1 MSPCPPRPTSS
12 RRSAP
17 TFGAVNGRREDDD
30 GYLPI
35 RDYAAIGDGRS
46 VALVA
51 RNGSIDWLCFPDLD
65 SPSVFASLLDAER
78 GGRFRLAPDEPHS
91 VERRYV
97 PHTNVLE
104 TTFTTA
110 GGTARITDAMPLPT
124 TGLAPTRELA
134 RRIEGLSGSVPMRWS
149 VEPRFGYAR
158 TRTRIARRGQLLVAS
173 GGPDALAICSW
184 EAGEPEAGEGKIS
197 AHFAIES
204 GREAL
209 IDVAF
214 AHGDPLVFP
223 GREEVER
230 RLRSSVEFWRRWAGG
245 RSYDGPWREAVIRS
259 ALTLKLLIFAPS
271 GAIAAAPTTSLPEA
285 PGGERNWDY
294 RFSWVRDAS
303 ATLDA
308 LLRLGCPAEVDAFF
322 WWLLHASQLTH
333 PRVSVLY
340 RLNGRAGANEETLPL
355 GGYRGSRPVR
365 IGNRAAEQLQLDVYG
380 HLVHTAWL
388 YCGAGGELGR
398 DTGRR
403 VAETADLVCRVWS
416 SPDSGIWEVRS
427 EPRHF
432 TQSKM
437 MCWIALDRAAR
448 LADQGR
454 IPGQNA
460 SRWRR
465 EAHEIARFI
474 GERCWSP
481 RRRSFV
487 RFPGAGEVDAGLLLP
502 AVLGYGGDAETDRLA
517 ATVDRV
523 RTELADGPL
532 VHRYRGEDGLR
543 GGEGS
548 FLTCSFWLVD
558 ALARLGRVEE
568 AVATMEDLLP
578 LANDVGLYSEEID
591 PHSHEFLGNVPQGLV
606 HLALVNAAVTVAD
619 AGG

>member
-1 MSPCPPRPTSS
+1 
-12 RRSAP
+12 
-17 TFGAVNGRREDDD
+17 VNAHREDED

-65 SPSVFASLLDAER
+65 SPTVFASLLDAER

-134 RRIEGLSGSVPMRWS
+134 RRIEGLSGSVPMRWF
-149 VEPRFGYAR
+149 VEPRFEYAR
-158 TRTRIARRGQLLVAS
+158 TRTRIARRGEFLVAS
-173 GGPDALAICSW
+173 AGRDALAVCSW
-184 EAGEPEAGEGKIS
+184 GAGEPEVGEGEIS

-204 GREAL
+204 GHEAL

-230 RLRSSVEFWRRWAGG
+230 RLRSTVEFWRRWAGG
-245 RSYDGPWREAVIRS
+245 RGYDGPWREAVIRS

-285 PGGERNWDY
+285 AGGERNWDY

-308 LLRLGCPAEVDAFF
+308 LLRLGCPAEVEAFF

-340 RLNGRAGANEETLPL
+340 RLNGRAGAKEETLPL
-355 GGYRGSRPVR
+355 DGYRGSRPVR
-365 IGNRAAEQLQLDVYG
+365 IGNRAVEQLQLDVYG

-388 YCGAGGELGR
+388 YCGAGGELGP

-403 VAETADLVCRVWS
+403 VAETADLVCRTWP

-454 IPGQNA
+454 IPDRSA

-465 EAHEIARFI
+465 EAREIARFI

-481 RRRSFV
+481 RHRSFV

-502 AVLGYGGDAETDRLA
+502 AVLGYGGEAETDRLA

-532 VHRYRGEDGLR
+532 LHRYRGEDGLR
-543 GGEGS
+543 GREGS
-548 FLTCSFWLVD
+548 FLACSFWLVD
-558 ALARLGRVEE
+558 ALARLDRVEE
-568 AVATMEDLLP
+568 AVATMADLLP

-606 HLALVNAAVTVAD
+606 HLALVNAAVTVAE
-619 AGG
+619 AGA

>member
-1 MSPCPPRPTSS
+1 
-12 RRSAP
+12 
-17 TFGAVNGRREDDD
+17 VNAHREDED

-51 RNGSIDWLCFPDLD
+51 RDGSIDWLCFPDLD

-149 VEPRFGYAR
+149 VEPRFEYAR
-158 TRTRIARRGQLLVAS
+158 TRTRIARRGEFLVAS
-173 GGPDALAICSW
+173 AGPDALAVCSW
-184 EAGEPEAGEGKIS
+184 EAGEPEVGEGEIS

-214 AHGDPLVFP
+214 AHGDPLIFP

-230 RLRSSVEFWRRWAGG
+230 RLRSTVEFWRRWAGG

-285 PGGERNWDY
+285 AGGERNWDY

-308 LLRLGCPAEVDAFF
+308 LLRLGCPAEVEAFF
-322 WWLLHASQLTH
+322 WWLLHASQLTR

-340 RLNGRAGANEETLPL
+340 RLNGRAGAKEETLPL
-355 GGYRGSRPVR
+355 DGYRGSRPVR
-365 IGNRAAEQLQLDVYG
+365 IGNRAVEQLQLDVYG

-403 VAETADLVCRVWS
+403 VAETADLVCRVWP

-454 IPGQNA
+454 IPNRSA

-465 EAHEIARFI
+465 EAREIARFI

-502 AVLGYGGDAETDRLA
+502 AVLGYGGEAETDRLA

-523 RTELADGPL
+523 RTELADGAL
-532 VHRYRGEDGLR
+532 LHRYRGEDGLR
-543 GGEGS
+543 GREGS

-558 ALARLGRVEE
+558 ALARLDRVEE

-606 HLALVNAAVTVAD
+606 HLALVNAAVTVAE
-619 AGG
+619 AGA

>member
-1 MSPCPPRPTSS
+1 VS
-12 RRSAP
+12 
-17 TFGAVNGRREDDD
+17 GHREDDD
-30 GYLPI
+30 GYLPL

-78 GGRFRLAPDEPHS
+78 GGRFRLAPDEPYS

-104 TTFTTA
+104 TTFTTVA
-110 GGTARITDAMPLPT
+110 GTARITDAMPLPT
-124 TGLAPTRELA
+124 SGLAPTRELT

-149 VEPRFGYAR
+149 VEPRFEYAR
-158 TRTRIARRGQLLVAS
+158 TRTRIARRGEFLVAT
-173 GGPDALAICSW
+173 GGPDALAVCSW
-184 EAGEPEAGEGKIS
+184 EAGEAEVGEGKIS
-197 AHFAIES
+197 ARFAIES

-223 GREEVER
+223 RREEVER
-230 RLRSSVEFWRRWAGG
+230 RLRSTVEFWRRWARG
-245 RSYDGPWREAVIRS
+245 RHYDGPWREAVIRS

-271 GAIAAAPTTSLPEA
+271 GAIVAAPTTSLPEA
-285 PGGERNWDY
+285 AGGERNWDY

-308 LLRLGCPAEVDAFF
+308 LLHLGCPAEVEAFF
-322 WWLLHASQLTH
+322 WWLLHASQLTR

-340 RLNGRAGANEETLPL
+340 RLNGRAGAKEETLPL
-355 GGYRGSRPVR
+355 DGYRGSRPVR
-365 IGNRAAEQLQLDVYG
+365 IGNRAVEQLQLDVYG
-380 HLVHTAWL
+380 HLVQTAWL
-388 YCGAGGELGR
+388 YCGAGGEIGR

-403 VAETADLVCRVWS
+403 IAETADLVCGLWS

-437 MCWIALDRAAR
+437 MCWVALDRASR

-454 IPGQNA
+454 IPGRNA
-460 SRWRR
+460 TRWRR
-465 EAHEIARFI
+465 EAGEIARFV
-474 GERCWSP
+474 GEHCWSP

-487 RFPGAGEVDAGLLLP
+487 RSPGAGEVDAGLLLP
-502 AVLGYGGDAETDRLA
+502 AVLSYGGEAETDRLA

-532 VHRYRGEDGLR
+532 LYRYRGEDGLQ

-606 HLALVNAAVTVAD
+606 HLALVNAAVTIAD

>member
-1 MSPCPPRPTSS
+1 
-12 RRSAP
+12 
-17 TFGAVNGRREDDD
+17 VNAHREDED

-51 RNGSIDWLCFPDLD
+51 RDGSIDWLCFPDLD

-110 GGTARITDAMPLPT
+110 GGTARITDAMPLPA

-149 VEPRFGYAR
+149 VEPRFEYAR
-158 TRTRIARRGQLLVAS
+158 TRTRIARRGEFLVAS
-173 GGPDALAICSW
+173 AGPDALAVCSW
-184 EAGEPEAGEGKIS
+184 EAGEPEVGEGEIS

-214 AHGDPLVFP
+214 AHGDPLIFP

-230 RLRSSVEFWRRWAGG
+230 RLRSTVEFWRRWAGG

-285 PGGERNWDY
+285 AGGERNWDY

-308 LLRLGCPAEVDAFF
+308 LLRLGCPAEVEAFF
-322 WWLLHASQLTH
+322 WWLLHASQLTR

-340 RLNGRAGANEETLPL
+340 RLNGRAGAKEETLPL
-355 GGYRGSRPVR
+355 DGYRGSRPVR
-365 IGNRAAEQLQLDVYG
+365 IGNRAVEQLQLDVYG

-403 VAETADLVCRVWS
+403 VAETADLVCRVWP

-454 IPGQNA
+454 IPNRSA

-465 EAHEIARFI
+465 EAREIARFI

-502 AVLGYGGDAETDRLA
+502 AVLGYGGEAETDRLA

-523 RTELADGPL
+523 RTELADGAL
-532 VHRYRGEDGLR
+532 LHRYRGEDGLR
-543 GGEGS
+543 GREGS

-558 ALARLGRVEE
+558 ALARLDRVEE

-578 LANDVGLYSEEID
+578 LANDVGLYSEEIH

-606 HLALVNAAVTVAD
+606 HLALVNAAVTVAE
-619 AGG
+619 AGA

>member
-1 MSPCPPRPTSS
+1 
-12 RRSAP
+12 
-17 TFGAVNGRREDDD
+17 VNGHREDED

-78 GGRFRLAPDEPHS
+78 GGRFRLGPGVPHS

-124 TGLAPTRELA
+124 SGLAPTRELA
-134 RRIEGLSGSVPMRWS
+134 RRIEGLSGSVPMRWF
-149 VEPRFGYAR
+149 VEPRFEYAR
-158 TRTRIARRGQLLVAS
+158 TRTRIARRGEFLVAS
-173 GGPDALAICSW
+173 AGRDALAVCSW
-184 EAGEPEAGEGKIS
+184 GAGEPEVGEGEIS

-230 RLRSSVEFWRRWAGG
+230 RLRSTVEFWRRWAEG

-285 PGGERNWDY
+285 AGGERNWDY

-308 LLRLGCPAEVDAFF
+308 LLRLGCPAEVEAFF

-340 RLNGRAGANEETLPL
+340 RLNGRAGAKEETLPL
-355 GGYRGSRPVR
+355 DGYRGSRPVR
-365 IGNRAAEQLQLDVYG
+365 IGNRAVEQLQLDVYG
-380 HLVHTAWL
+380 HLVQTAWL

-403 VAETADLVCRVWS
+403 VAETADLVCRVWP

-454 IPGQNA
+454 IPHRSA

-465 EAHEIARFI
+465 EAREIARFI

-502 AVLGYGGDAETDRLA
+502 AVLGYGGEAETDRLA

-532 VHRYRGEDGLR
+532 LHRYRGEDGLR
-543 GGEGS
+543 GREGS

-558 ALARLGRVEE
+558 ALARLDRVEE

-606 HLALVNAAVTVAD
+606 HLALVNAAVTVAE
-619 AGG
+619 AGA

>member
-1 MSPCPPRPTSS
+1 
-12 RRSAP
+12 
-17 TFGAVNGRREDDD
+17 VNAHREDED

-51 RNGSIDWLCFPDLD
+51 RDGSIDWLCFPDLD

-110 GGTARITDAMPLPT
+110 GGTARITDAMPLPA

-149 VEPRFGYAR
+149 VEPRFEYAR
-158 TRTRIARRGQLLVAS
+158 TRTRIARRGEFLVAS
-173 GGPDALAICSW
+173 AGPDALAVCSW
-184 EAGEPEAGEGKIS
+184 EAGEPEVGEGEIS

-214 AHGDPLVFP
+214 AHGDPLIFP

-230 RLRSSVEFWRRWAGG
+230 RLRSTVEFWRRWAGG

-285 PGGERNWDY
+285 AGGERNWDY

-308 LLRLGCPAEVDAFF
+308 LLRLGCPAEVEAFF
-322 WWLLHASQLTH
+322 WWLLHASQLTR

-340 RLNGRAGANEETLPL
+340 RLNGRAGAKEETLPL
-355 GGYRGSRPVR
+355 DGYRGSRPVR
-365 IGNRAAEQLQLDVYG
+365 IGNRAVEQLQLDVYG

-403 VAETADLVCRVWS
+403 VAETADLVCRVWP

-454 IPGQNA
+454 IPNRSA

-465 EAHEIARFI
+465 EAREIARFI

-502 AVLGYGGDAETDRLA
+502 AVLGYGGEAETDRLA

-523 RTELADGPL
+523 RTELADGAL
-532 VHRYRGEDGLR
+532 LHRYRGEDGLR
-543 GGEGS
+543 GREGS

-558 ALARLGRVEE
+558 ALARLDRVEE

-606 HLALVNAAVTVAD
+606 HLALVNAAVTVAE
-619 AGG
+619 AGA